1 MGSNPTP
8 APETNAKAGAPQV
21 SWKRE
26 GFRTVT
32 PYIVVDGAAKLMD
45 FVRIVFGA
53 TERLRVP
60 RPDGKIMHAEAQIG
74 DSIIEMAD
82 GNAQY
87 PSRPMPIHLY
97 VRDADAA
104 YGRALA
110 AGATSLFPPADQE
123 YGDRMSGMRD
133 PLGNYWY
140 IASRLGAEPIPTDLP
155 NLMPYIHAAGAQG
168 LIDFMKNAFGAVEKI
183 KVADPNGRIAHAAM
197 QIGDAVVELSEAQGD
212 FQPMPG
218 LLHVYVP
225 DADAA
230 YAKAIAAGATSLN
243 PPADQ
248 SYGDRS
254 ANVKDPFGNLWTVA
268 THKFDFVP

>member
-1 MGSNPTP
+1 MAKQTPSERFNAAVTALLERRDSFVPQAGADLAPLVSLAIDLRDLPRESFRAKLKTELERSTTMGSNPTP

-21 SWKRE
+21 HWKRE

-45 FVRIVFGA
+45 FVRTVFGA

-110 AGATSLFPPADQE
+110 AGATSLFRT
-123 YGDRMSGMRD
+123 GGSGVWRSHVRCARSARK
-133 PLGNYWY
+133 LLVH
-140 IASRLGAEPIPTDLP
+140 RL
-155 NLMPYIHAAGAQG
+155 AARRR
-168 LIDFMKNAFGAVEKI
+168 
-183 KVADPNGRIAHAAM
+183 ADPDGLARF
-197 QIGDAVVELSEAQGD
+197 DAVRTRGRCAGIDRFYEERVRRRGKDQGRGSER
-212 FQPMPG
+212 P
-218 LLHVYVP
+218 
-225 DADAA
+225 
-230 YAKAIAAGATSLN
+230 
-243 PPADQ
+243 
-248 SYGDRS
+248 RS
-254 ANVKDPFGNLWTVA
+254 PTQRCKSAMRWSS
-268 THKFDFVP
+268 